1 MNKVKWSKKAKK
13 QLKRIPKNYQSAIM
27 KAASSLSEFPDC
39 QNIIKLHDHIYDFR
53 LRVGRYRIFF
63 DYDGG
68 IKIIEVQEVKKR
80 DKRTY

>member
-13 QLKRIPKNYQSAIM
+13 QLKRIPKNYQSVIV
-27 KAASSLSEFPDC
+27 KAASSLSNFPDC
-39 QNIIKLHDHIYDFR
+39 QNIKKLYDHIYDFR
-53 LRVGRYRIFF
+53 LRVGRYRVFF
-63 DYDGG
+63 DYYGG